1 MVIFR
6 CDGFPIMKHWAVAS
20 YVLQS
25 EDVFNKENWEYCGP
39 PDQKVYSQNTKHI
52 NKFIPIHERYLPLYS
67 FQQPGW
73 SSRLLVWPPEKR
85 FHAMSVSFEPQNVTF
100 EDESPLSSSDNG
112 SDEHTVE
119 ERRIRVPNAFLTYR
133 TEKHLALSSQLTKA
147 IPFPNDLSRIIA
159 CWWHEA
165 PDETKAYYRKLAY
178 GDDADHNP
186 RFTKTRSC

>member
-1 MVIFR
+1 MKDIFFFISFNNQAGPR
-6 CDGFPIMKHWAVAS
+6 VCLSGPQKH
-20 YVLQS
+20 
-25 EDVFNKENWEYCGP
+25 
-39 PDQKVYSQNTKHI
+39 
-52 NKFIPIHERYLPLYS
+52 
-67 FQQPGW
+67 
-73 SSRLLVWPPEKR
+73 
-85 FHAMSVSFEPQNVTF
+85 FHAMSVSFDLHNVNF
-100 EDESPLSSSDNG
+100 EDESPLSSSDNS

-159 CWWHEA
+159 SWWHEA

-186 RFTKTRSC
+186 RFTKIRSC